1 MHTCDYQMHNKI
13 VENYF
18 DFLFLNIHKMRDH
31 WNQIGQHATCSTKH
45 KCKSKNQNLS
55 YQQAQYND
63 LIGFQTPLQYDFEKL
78 F

>member
-1 MHTCDYQMHNKI
+1 
-13 VENYF
+13 
-18 DFLFLNIHKMRDH
+18 MRNH